1 MASLSG
7 VQRRKGLPVDY
18 HKRSLAGHT
27 LHPETLMMGFGYD
40 PALSEGSVKVPIFQ
54 TSTFVFRSAQHGKDF
69 FELVAGLRDLR
80 EGERPGLIY
89 SRFNNPDLEIL
100 EDRLTVWEGAEA
112 ALVFAS
118 GMAAIATTLLSV
130 ARPGDTVFF
139 NAPIYGGTETL
150 LMKVL
155 PQFGIAGVEFAANA
169 GPEEIEARLKHAVA
183 TLPEGGRIAAFMLE
197 TPANPTNDLVDIAHC
212 AKLAESLAGQRGGK
226 PAVIVDNTFLGPL
239 WQHPLDHGADLVIY
253 SLTKYVG
260 GHSDVVAG
268 AVLGTKA
275 ALKPIRSMRSGLGTM
290 SDPHTGWL
298 LMRSLETLEL
308 RMTRAGEN
316 AAKVATFLADHPA
329 IERVGFLGHL
339 PTSGHQAEIYA
350 RQCTGPG
357 STISVYVKGGE
368 PEAFRFLD
376 RLTLI
381 KLAVSLGG
389 TESLASH
396 PAGMTHIAVPEER
409 KKRFGLLPN
418 LVRISV
424 GLEHPDDLIA
434 DLRNA
439 LAS

>member
-1 MASLSG
+1 M
-7 VQRRKGLPVDY
+7 DH
-18 HKRSLAGHT
+18 HKRKIAGHT

-54 TSTFVFRSAQHGKDF
+54 TSTFVFRSAQHGKEF

-80 EGERPGLIY
+80 EGEQPGLIY

-130 ARPGDTVFF
+130 ARPGDTVVF

-155 PQFGIAGVEFAANA
+155 PQFGINGLEFAANA
-169 GPEEIEARLKHAVA
+169 EPAEIEARLADAVRA
-183 TLPEGGRIAAFMLE
+183 LPEGGRIAAFMLE

-212 AKLAESLAGQRGGK
+212 AKLAASLEGQRGGR
-226 PAVIVDNTFLGPL
+226 PVVIVDNTFLGPI
-239 WQHPLDHGADLVIY
+239 WQRPLDHGADMVIY

-260 GHSDVVAG
+260 GHSDLVAG
-268 AVLGTKA
+268 AVLGTKK
-275 ALKPIRSMRSGLGTM
+275 ALRPIRSMRSGLGTM

-308 RMTRAGEN
+308 RMSRAGQN
-316 AAKVATFLADHPA
+316 AAHIADYLLTHPG
-329 IERVGFLGHL
+329 IERVGYLGHL
-339 PTSGHQAEIYA
+339 KSGTREHEIFT
-350 RQCTGPG
+350 RQCTGAG

-368 PEAFRFLD
+368 AEAFRFLD
-376 RLTLI
+376 KLVLI

-396 PAGMTHIAVPEER
+396 PAAMTHIAVPEER

-418 LVRISV
+418 LVRISIGV
-424 GLEHPDDLIA
+424 EHPDDLIA
-434 DLRNA
+434 DLRQA
-439 LAS
+439 LE

>member
-1 MASLSG
+1 M
-7 VQRRKGLPVDY
+7 DY
-18 HKRSLAGHT
+18 HKRQLAGHT

-69 FELVAGLRDLR
+69 FELIAGLRDLR

-130 ARPGDTVFF
+130 ARPGDTIFF
-139 NAPIYGGTETL
+139 SAPIYGGTETL
-150 LMKVL
+150 MTKVL
-155 PQFGIAGVEFAANA
+155 VRFGITAIEFAANGSA
-169 GPEEIEARLKHAVA
+169 AEIEARLAEA
-183 TLPEGGRIAAFMLE
+183 RAALPGGARIAAILIE
-197 TPANPTNDLVDIAHC
+197 TPANPTNDLVDITHC
-212 AKLAESLAGQRGGK
+212 GTMAASLADQPGGR

-239 WQHPLDHGADLVIY
+239 WQRPLEHGADLVIY
-253 SLTKYVG
+253 SLTKYIG
-260 GHSDVVAG
+260 GHSDLVAG
-268 AVLGTKA
+268 AVLGTIA

-298 LMRSLETLEL
+298 VMRSLETLEL
-308 RMTRAGEN
+308 RMTRASEN
-316 AAKVATFLADHPA
+316 AAKIADYLAGHPS
-329 IERVGFLGHL
+329 IEKVGYLGHL
-339 PTSGHQAEIYA
+339 KPGTHQHDIFS
-350 RQCTGPG
+350 RQCLGPG
-357 STISVYVKGGE
+357 STLSVYVKGGE
-368 PEAFRFLD
+368 AEAFQFLD
-376 RLTLI
+376 KLQLI

-396 PAGMTHIAVPEER
+396 PAAMTHIAVPEDR

-418 LVRISV
+418 LVRISI
-424 GLEHPDDLIA
+424 GIEHPDDLIA
-434 DLRNA
+434 DLRAA
-439 LAS
+439 L

>member
-1 MASLSG
+1 M
-7 VQRRKGLPVDY
+7 DH
-18 HKRSLAGHT
+18 HKRKIDGHT

-54 TSTFVFRSAQHGKDF
+54 TSTFVFRSAQHGKEF

-80 EGERPGLIY
+80 EGEQPGLIY

-130 ARPGDTVFF
+130 ARPGDTIVF

-150 LMKVL
+150 LMKML

-169 GPEEIEARLKHAVA
+169 GPAEIEARLADAVRA
-183 TLPEGGRIAAFMLE
+183 LPEGGRIAAFMLE

-212 AKLAESLAGQRGGK
+212 AKMAASLEGQRGGR
-226 PAVIVDNTFLGPL
+226 PVVIVDNTFLGPI
-239 WQHPLDHGADLVIY
+239 WQRPLDHGADMVIY

-260 GHSDVVAG
+260 GHSDLVAG
-268 AVLGTKA
+268 AVLGTKK
-275 ALKPIRSMRSGLGTM
+275 ALRPIRSMRSGLGTM

-308 RMTRAGEN
+308 RMSRAGQN
-316 AAKVATFLADHPA
+316 AAVVADYLLTHPG
-329 IERVGFLGHL
+329 IERVGYLGHL
-339 PTSGHQAEIYA
+339 KAGTREHEVFA
-350 RQCTGPG
+350 RQCTGAG

-368 PEAFRFLD
+368 AEAFRFLD
-376 RLTLI
+376 KLVLI

-396 PAGMTHIAVPEER
+396 PAAMTHIAVPEDR

-418 LVRISV
+418 LVRISIGV
-424 GLEHPDDLIA
+424 EHPDDLIA
-434 DLRNA
+434 DLRQA
-439 LAS
+439 LE

>member
-1 MASLSG
+1 M
-7 VQRRKGLPVDY
+7 DY
-18 HKRSLAGHT
+18 HKRQIAGHA
-27 LHPETLMMGFGYD
+27 LHPETMMMGFGYD

-54 TSTFVFRSAQHGKDF
+54 TSTFVFRSAQHGKEF

-80 EGERPGLIY
+80 EGETPGLIY

-100 EDRLTVWEGAEA
+100 EDRLTVWEGAES

-130 ARPGDTVFF
+130 ARPGDTIFF

-150 LMKVL
+150 LTKVL
-155 PQFGIAGVEFAANA
+155 PRFGIAGLEFPANA
-169 GPEEIEARLKHAVA
+169 DEAEIEARLAEA
-183 TLPEGGRIAAFMLE
+183 RDALPPSGRIAAFMLE

-212 AKLAESLAGQRGGK
+212 ARLAATLADQPGGR

-239 WQHPLDHGADLVIY
+239 WQRPLDHGADLVIY

-260 GHSDVVAG
+260 GHSDLVAG
-268 AVLGTKA
+268 AVLGRSA
-275 ALKPIRSMRSGLGTM
+275 ALKPIRSMRSGFGTM

-308 RMTRAGEN
+308 RMTRASQN
-316 AAKVATFLADHPA
+316 AAKVADFLANHPGIDH
-329 IERVGFLGHL
+329 IGYLGHL
-339 PTSGHQAEIYA
+339 AAGGRQAEIFA
-350 RQCTGPG
+350 RQCLDPG

-368 PEAFRFLD
+368 AEAFRFLD
-376 RLTLI
+376 RLSII

-396 PAGMTHIAVPEER
+396 PAAMTHIAVPEAR

-418 LVRISV
+418 LVRISI
-424 GLEHPDDLIA
+424 GIENPDDLIA
-434 DLRNA
+434 DLRQA
-439 LAS
+439 LE

>member
-1 MASLSG
+1 M
-7 VQRRKGLPVDY
+7 DH
-18 HKRSLAGHT
+18 HKRTIAGHT

-54 TSTFVFRSAQHGKDF
+54 TSTFVFRSAQHGKEF
-69 FELVAGLRDLR
+69 FELVTGQRDLR
-80 EGERPGLIY
+80 EGEQPGLIY
-89 SRFNNPDLEIL
+89 SRFNNPNLEIL
-100 EDRLTVWEGAEA
+100 EERLTVWEGAEA

-169 GPEEIEARLKHAVA
+169 DAPEIEARLAEAVA
-183 TLPEGGRIAAFMLE
+183 ALPEGGRIAAFMIE

-212 AKLAESLAGQRGGK
+212 AKIAATLEGQRGGR
-226 PAVIVDNTFLGPL
+226 PAVIVDNTFLGPI
-239 WQHPLDHGADLVIY
+239 WQRPLDHGADMVIY

-260 GHSDVVAG
+260 GHSDLVAG

-275 ALKPIRSMRSGLGTM
+275 ALRPIRSMRSGLGTM

-316 AAKVATFLADHPA
+316 AAKVADYLLGHPG
-329 IERVGFLGHL
+329 IERVGYLGHL
-339 PTSGHQAEIYA
+339 KPGTRQEEIFA
-350 RQCTGPG
+350 RQCSGAG

-368 PEAFRFLD
+368 AEAFRFLD
-376 RLTLI
+376 RLVLI

-396 PAGMTHIAVPEER
+396 PAAMTHLAVPEAR
-409 KKRFGLLPN
+409 KKRFGLMPN

-424 GLEHPDDLIA
+424 GVENPDDLIA
-434 DLRNA
+434 DLRQA
-439 LAS
+439 LEE